1 MTAPEAGRIRG
12 GAGGAHVA
20 RGCGHCRCGPTPC
33 STLAPTPSLNYSNT
47 PAPAAMCGDR
57 LQGKPRRADH
67 TSSRR
72 PYKLRWPH
80 TAAAALLAPMCAQ
93 YRKGVHQAK
102 RPAWLSSQP
111 DSEPVAPPP
120 MPASGHPSL
129 SQPHPYQAP
138 ARAWLNIRP
147 SRARLTGRRRRSDRR
162 PARSPAPRHQRLSC
176 SRRQSSRRQRRLP
189 RQNPSRRLR
198 CYRVRERG

>member
-1 MTAPEAGRIRG
+1 MDAGTVD
-12 GAGGAHVA
+12 AGPPLVPHWH
-20 RGCGHCRCGPTPC
+20 RHPHSTILTP
-33 STLAPTPSLNYSNT
+33 
-47 PAPAAMCGDR
+47 
-57 LQGKPRRADH
+57 QPRRPCVATGCRESPGEQAIRH
-67 TSSRR
+67 RAGYTQPRR
-72 PYKLRWPH
+72 PH

-102 RPAWLSSQP
+102 RRPAELSL
-111 DSEPVAPPP
+111 EPVAP
-120 MPASGHPSL
+120 PSL

-138 ARAWLNIRP
+138 ARAWLNLRP

-198 CYRVRERG
+198 CCRVRERG